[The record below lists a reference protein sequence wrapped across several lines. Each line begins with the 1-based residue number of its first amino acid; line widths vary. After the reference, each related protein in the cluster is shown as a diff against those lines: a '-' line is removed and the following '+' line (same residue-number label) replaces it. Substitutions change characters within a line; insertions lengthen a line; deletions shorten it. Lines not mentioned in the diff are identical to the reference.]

1 MRLLNFR
8 YLRKQRI
15 ALLILILTLTSSLF
29 SITAYSFIGFYNGF
43 TNYVGG
49 DKNIVAIYSSV
60 ASTPFTGIIPL
71 AAENDIGTLDGVL
84 VTSPEI
90 MIPCIVKDQSVF
102 LRGVIPEDV
111 SQLNPIIITQGSG
124 LSLNDT
130 SQAIVGEDAARKLNL
145 QAGEDFL
152 VFSAF
157 KQNYVHLEVK
167 GIFQSPDSALNDEIL
182 VPLFV
187 GQWIRDAGY
196 DLVTLIRVK
205 LDLNQ
210 TSVDQLY
217 QTLSNQAGQTNPTP
231 KPSPKSAAKEQLASL
246 IPLGSSKINLQN
258 IGIDESQDFMSR
270 YLNEYGIS
278 KYALIVLSIV
288 VFAFASGAAISAIT
302 LFVRQHAKDIGTIRS
317 IGVSSKNV
325 KADLTVKMVGWALIS
340 TALGTAISA
349 AVIMLFQRIG
359 YLQVFSHTIAFQLD
373 PLIIAANFVLLSV
386 LIAVNMARMELR
398 E

>member
-29 SITAYSFIGFYNGF
+29 SITAYSFIGFYDGF

-60 ASTPFTGIIPL
+60 ASTPFTGTIPL
-71 AAENDIGTLDGVL
+71 AAEDDISSLDGVL

-102 LRGVIPEDV
+102 VRGVIPEDV
-111 SQLNPIIITQGSG
+111 SQLNPIIITQGTG

-130 SQAIVGEDAARKLNL
+130 SQAIVGDGAARKLNL
-145 QAGEDFL
+145 GVGDDF
-152 VFSAF
+152 VAF
-157 KQNYVHLEVK
+157 NAIRQKYVHLQVK
-167 GIFQSPDSALNDEIL
+167 GIFQSPDSALNDEVL
-182 VPLFV
+182 VSLVV
-187 GQWIRDAGY
+187 GQWIRDSGY
-196 DLVTLIRVK
+196 NQVTLIRVK

-210 TSVDQLY
+210 TSIDQLY
-217 QTLSNQAGQTNPTP
+217 QTLSDQAGQTSPTP

-246 IPLGSSKINLQN
+246 IPLTSSKIDLNR
-258 IGIDESQDFMSR
+258 ISIDESQDFMSS

-278 KYALIVLSIV
+278 KYALIVLSVV

-317 IGVSSKNV
+317 IGVSSKKI
-325 KADLTVKMVGWALIS
+325 KADLTIKMAGWALIA

-349 AVIMLFQRIG
+349 AVILLFQRIG
-359 YLQVFSHTIAFQLD
+359 YLQVFSHTITFQID
-373 PLIIAANFVLLSV
+373 PLIIVANFALLSV
-386 LIAVNMARMELR
+386 LVAVNMARVELR